1 MVCQNAL
8 PKLNEHCENNEHK
21 NLGDV
26 VRCVGTWEIVVFIV
40 KQAPLWM
47 RMYLKWLRQG
57 WVFHFIVEGDNKL
70 KKKKIQEQFS
80 YYYI

>member
-47 RMYLKWLRQG
+47 RMYLK
-57 WVFHFIVEGDNKL
+57 
-70 KKKKIQEQFS
+70 
-80 YYYI
+80 